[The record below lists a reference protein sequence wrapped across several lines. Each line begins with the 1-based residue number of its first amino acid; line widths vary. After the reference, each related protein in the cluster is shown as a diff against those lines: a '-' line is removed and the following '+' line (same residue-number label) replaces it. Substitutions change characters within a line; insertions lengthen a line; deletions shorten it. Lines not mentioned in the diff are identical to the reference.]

1 MKRWLKRGFMLVAKA
16 IAWLVLGLRVHHRE
30 RLPLAGPAILVA
42 NHNSHLDA
50 LVLMSLYPLAMAE
63 RLRPVAN
70 EQYFLQQ
77 NRYLAWFARHVLD
90 IIPVTAATAGT
101 ISPECG
107 CSHRTFLKRCAA
119 ALAQDQIVI
128 LFPEGSRGQPEHL
141 SQFHSGVAHLAK
153 QHLTVPIVPIF
164 LTGLGKALPKGNP
177 LLVPF
182 VCGVAIGPSI
192 FWNGN
197 KRAFLET
204 LTAHIQALA
213 AEIPIAPSPPVAKD
227 GPNQH
232 AA

>member
-1 MKRWLKRGFMLVAKA
+1 MNRWLKMGLMLVAKA
-16 IAWLVLGLRVHHRE
+16 IAWLLLGLQVRHRE
-30 RLPLAGPAILVA
+30 RLPLTGPAILVA

-77 NRYLAWFARHVLD
+77 NRYLAWFAQHVLE
-90 IIPVTAATAGT
+90 IIPVTAAHLV
-101 ISPECG
+101 SPECG
-107 CSHRTFLKRCAA
+107 GIHRTFLKHCAA

-141 SQFHSGVAHLAK
+141 SQFHSGIAHLAK
-153 QHLTVPIVPIF
+153 QHPTVPIVPIF
-164 LTGLGKALPKGNP
+164 LSGLGKALPKGDP

-182 VCGVAIGPSI
+182 ICNVVIGPSI
-192 FWNGN
+192 FWNAN
-197 KRAFLET
+197 KRAFLQM

-213 AEIPIAPSPPVAKD
+213 EDIPIAPSPPATKD
-227 GPNQH
+227 KTNQH